1 MMSAFWNGFVVVL
14 TLLSIF
20 GCWWLL
26 QWTKGISNRQGDGTG
41 TTGHTWDEDL
51 EELNN
56 PLPRWWLYLFHLT
69 IIFSLVYLV
78 LYPGLGNFAGILGW
92 SQEARYE
99 NEMAAAREIQGEV
112 YAQFEGLSPA
122 ELASNE
128 EALGM
133 GRRLF
138 ANTCATCHGSDGR
151 GGPGF
156 PNLADDDWLYGGDFD
171 TVLASIANGRS
182 GVMPAIGAAL
192 GENGVNEV
200 VAYLQSLSGDPDQS
214 DLVEAGSQKF
224 ATFCDDCHG
233 SDATGNPALG
243 APNLADDTWLYG
255 GSAET
260 LAETINQGRNGNM
273 PAHGDQFDEQQLRL
287 LTAYVQSLSQD

>member
-26 QWTKGISNRQGDGTG
+26 QWTKGISNREGDETG

-69 IIFSLVYLV
+69 IIFSLVYMV

-99 NEMAAAREIQGEV
+99 QEMAAARETQGEV

-122 ELASNE
+122 ELRANQ
-128 EALGM
+128 EALGI

-138 ANTCATCHGSDGR
+138 ANNCATCHGSDGR

-182 GVMPAIGAAL
+182 GVMPALGGAL
-192 GENGVNEV
+192 GESGVAEV
-200 VAYLQSLSGDPDQS
+200 VAYVESLSGEARQPE
-214 DLVEAGSQKF
+214 LVEAGQEKF
-224 ATFCDDCHG
+224 SMYCVACHG
-233 SDATGNPALG
+233 ADGSGNPALG
-243 APNLADDTWLYG
+243 APNLGDDIWLYG
-255 GSAET
+255 SGERIAET
-260 LAETINQGRNGNM
+260 LNQGRNGNM

-287 LTAYVQSLSQD
+287 LTAYVQSLSQH